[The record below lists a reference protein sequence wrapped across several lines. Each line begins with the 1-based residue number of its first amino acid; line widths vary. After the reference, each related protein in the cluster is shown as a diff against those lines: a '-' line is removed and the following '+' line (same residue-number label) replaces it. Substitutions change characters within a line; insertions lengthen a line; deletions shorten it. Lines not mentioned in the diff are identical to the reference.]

1 MQICL
6 LGPSYPFRGGLAHHT
21 TLLYRHLCKRHHVTF
36 YTFRRLYPR
45 WFYPGKTNRDTSE
58 IPLCEEGVQPIL
70 DYLNPFTWWNI
81 YRRLKRD
88 QPDLV
93 IMPWWSSFWAPHFWM
108 LSTLVKRSCAT
119 KILFIC
125 HNAVDHESHFFSRLC
140 ARTVLKQGDHLF
152 VHSETDG
159 NTLRE
164 MLPFSPI
171 TRVFHPIYDFFHLA
185 GISQKEARRQLGLT
199 GDVLLFFGFIR
210 PYKGLDTLLEG
221 LPLILAQRK
230 VTLLVVGEFWEGRER
245 YLRRIE
251 ELGIRDAVTIV
262 EGYIPNEQVEPY
274 FAAADL
280 VVLPYTS
287 GTSSGIVQIAYG
299 CDKPVIATHVG
310 CLPEVV
316 EDGKTGYVVPP
327 RAPQALAAA
336 VVRFFAEQ
344 KAQEFVGNVRVSKE
358 RFSWDHLVDSIEQLM
373 EGSASH
379 VDLTAQQ
386 GEELKA

>member
-6 LGPSYPFRGGLAHHT
+6 IGPSHPFRGGLAHHT
-21 TLLYRHLCKRHHVTF
+21 TLLYRHLRGRHDVTF

-45 WFYPGKTNRDTSE
+45 WFYPGKTNRDVSE
-58 IPLCEEGVQPIL
+58 VPLCEDGMQPLL
-70 DYLNPFTWWNI
+70 DYLNPLTWWNV
-81 YRRLKRD
+81 YRRIRSA
-88 QPDLV
+88 QPDLLIV
-93 IMPWWSSFWAPHFWM
+93 PWWSSFWAPHFWM
-108 LSTLVKRSCAT
+108 LSTLVKRFCTT

-125 HNAVDHESHFFSRLC
+125 HNAVDHESYSFSRMC
-140 ARTVLKQGDHLF
+140 TRTVLKQGDYLF

-164 MLPFSPI
+164 MLPASSI
-171 TRVFHPIYDFFHLA
+171 TRVFHPIYDFFHRS
-185 GISQKEARRQLGLT
+185 GISKTDARRQLGLT

-210 PYKGLDTLLEG
+210 PYKGLDILLEG
-221 LPLILAQRK
+221 MPLILAQRP

-251 ELGIRDAVTIV
+251 ELGIREAVKIV

-280 VVLPYTS
+280 VVLPYVA
-287 GTSSGIVQIAYG
+287 GTSSGIVQVAYG
-299 CDKPVIATHVG
+299 CDRPVIATQVG

-327 RAPQALAAA
+327 NTPQAIAAA
-336 VVRFFAEQ
+336 VVRFFVEQ
-344 KAQEFVGNVRVSKE
+344 KEQEFRDHIRVGKA
-358 RFSWDHLVDSIEQLM
+358 RFSWHHLVDQIERVVATD
-373 EGSASH
+373 ASH
-379 VDLTAQQ
+379 EPIEAERVE
-386 GEELKA
+386 GV